1 MISPQEYQN
10 WKPAPPESAE
20 QQVVLA
26 ASPARSPI
34 GNADAGLRAIYQ
46 YMCVT
51 CHTIPGT
58 VNGTPNVG
66 PPLDGIASRR
76 YIGGVLLNT
85 PDNMVRWL
93 SNPQAVDPMSGM
105 PNLGLREQ
113 DARDIAAYLYTL
125 KDSK

>member
-1 MISPQEYQN
+1 
-10 WKPAPPESAE
+10 
-20 QQVVLA
+20 
-26 ASPARSPI
+26 
-34 GNADAGLRAIYQ
+34 
-46 YMCVT
+46 VT

-58 VNGTPNVG
+58 VGGKPNVG
-66 PPLDGIASRR
+66 PPLDGVASRR

-105 PNLGLREQ
+105 PDLGLKEQ

-125 KDSK
+125 KQSE